1 MTGLILVRD
10 PYTGAV
16 IRSEAPEPQPLSQD
30 TVALLDTATD
40 EVIRLRRL
48 LLEVASLGIVT
59 DEDRVGPAAA
69 GHHWLE
75 CPKALWDQIEE
86 EVARG

>member
-1 MTGLILVRD
+1 MTAITVFD
-10 PYTGAV
+10 AATGTV
-16 IRSEAPEPQPLSQD
+16 LHLEAPEPQPLSQD
-30 TVALLDTATD
+30 D
-40 EVIRLRRL
+40 ELARLRRL
-48 LLEVASLGIVT
+48 LLDVASLGIVT

-75 CPKALWDQIEE
+75 MPRALWDAIEA